1 MQQDFLNKIT
11 TDEKDINDEIFW
23 NYFKYQNSS
32 LLANNLITAMQAK
45 NVQLVNNN
53 DGELIDLRNTIIT
66 KEIPEDENPNKIV
79 DIIVKILDFNKQE
92 KGKGIKI

>member
-1 MQQDFLNKIT
+1 
-11 TDEKDINDEIFW
+11 
-23 NYFKYQNSS
+23 
-32 LLANNLITAMQAK
+32 MQAK